1 MTDTT
6 SQTKAPSPVRAT
18 LTSLTAML
26 AFLTCPCHLPILI
39 FLLSGTAAGAFLEQN
54 PGRAI
59 LLLLPVFALSGIAT
73 WRLLS
78 AKETAISRRRSL
90 RQASGRESNPRRAW

>member
-6 SQTKAPSPVRAT
+6 SQTKAPSAVRAT

-26 AFLTCPCHLPILI
+26 ALLTCPCHVPILI
-39 FLLSGTAAGAFLEQN
+39 FLFSGTAADTFLEQSL
-54 PGRAI
+54 GRAV
-59 LLLLPVFALSGIAT
+59 LLLLPVFILSPIAT

-78 AKETAISRRRSL
+78 PKENN
-90 RQASGRESNPRRAW
+90 Q